1 MVTVCIF
8 LGSGGGPG
16 GAAAVLTGGLG
27 CAGAVAT
34 GAPIAGEEAQAG
46 LPEGT
51 DAGAPAGAA
60 EPGIGVTD
68 ATTDGGK
75 AAP

>member
-8 LGSGGGPG
+8 FGSGGGPC
-16 GAAAVLTGGLG
+16 GAAAALTGPLA

-34 GAPIAGEEAQAG
+34 GAAIAGEEAQAG
-46 LPEGT
+46 LDEGT
-51 DAGAPAGAA
+51 DAGAAAGAA
-60 EPGIGVTD
+60 EPGIGATD

-75 AAP
+75 AAL